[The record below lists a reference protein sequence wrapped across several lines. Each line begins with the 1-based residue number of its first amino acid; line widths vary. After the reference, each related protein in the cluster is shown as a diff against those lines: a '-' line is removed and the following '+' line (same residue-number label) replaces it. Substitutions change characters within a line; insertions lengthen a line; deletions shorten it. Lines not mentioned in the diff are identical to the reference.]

1 MSAKL
6 SDEDFIERTRAA
18 NRRRAARQRERL
30 INSGR
35 TALTVWLPTEV
46 KAALEA
52 VAKKRGAKIAD
63 TAAALLSTALEL
75 EI

>member
-6 SDEDFIERTRAA
+6 SDEDFIGRTRAA

-52 VAKKRGAKIAD
+52 AAKKRGAKIAD